1 MDSWTGKGFN
11 GYYLFSS
18 PLTSKNLESLL
29 ELYLSPVEVAPRE
42 GYKKVELWVYCAKTL
57 ELINNSPFTTLKDV
71 LNYFN
76 MRLYRDIARHL
87 DTSLVFFFSFLLINN
102 ILYNSKLIYH

>member
-11 GYYLFSS
+11 GYYLFSN

-42 GYKKVELWVYCAKTL
+42 GYRKV
-57 ELINNSPFTTLKDV
+57 
-71 LNYFN
+71 
-76 MRLYRDIARHL
+76 
-87 DTSLVFFFSFLLINN
+87 
-102 ILYNSKLIYH
+102 